1 MTSCSFSCSKELET
15 VVQVSS
21 DGVFTLDSS
30 VSTRTRLQP
39 WEEKQYLKNKIKIWT
54 SYNENKKLW
63 NENYLK
69 FFYVLEIQ
77 WTFPLP
83 KLPISPCLST
93 PRDPSLSMSIYSQ
106 SFLSL
111 HVYLLPEIPLYLCLF
126 TPRASYLSM
135 SIYSRRS
142 LSIYVYSLPELPIS
156 PCLSTPGDPSL
167 FMSIYSWSPFVLH
180 LYLFPELLLS
190 PYLSTLRSVL
200 LCYLPLLMCPA
211 LSTRCYWEN
220 MPWCCW
226 QLGNLTTSYNI
237 YWCIMFYYFPRPG

>member
-1 MTSCSFSCSKELET
+1 LNILQWEQET
-15 VVQVSS
+15 VEWKLSEVLLCSRN
-21 DGVFTLDSS
+21 S
-30 VSTRTRLQP
+30 VKFSTP
-39 WEEKQYLKNKIKIWT
+39 KASYLSMSIYSLRSLSI
-54 SYNENKKLW
+54 YV
-63 NENYLK
+63 YL
-69 FFYVLEIQ
+69 
-77 WTFPLP
+77 LP

-93 PRDPSLSMSIYSQ
+93 PRNPSLSMSIYSQ

-126 TPRASYLSM
+126 TPGASYLSM

-142 LSIYVYSLPELPIS
+142 LSFYVYSLPELPIS

-167 FMSIYSWSPFVLH
+167 SMSIYSWSPFVLH